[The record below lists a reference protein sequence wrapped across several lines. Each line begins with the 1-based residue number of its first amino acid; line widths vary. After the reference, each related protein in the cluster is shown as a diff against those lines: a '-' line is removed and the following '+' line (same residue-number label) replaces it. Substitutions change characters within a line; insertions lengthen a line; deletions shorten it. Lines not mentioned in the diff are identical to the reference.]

1 MNLTSE
7 QKRVV
12 YTLGFCG
19 LVSAADNWFVSPALP
34 AIASALG
41 VAASAAAI
49 VLTAYLVPYGLLQPV
64 CGTLGDRFGRL
75 RVLRVIVAGLAA
87 GTFLCAVAPTLPLLV
102 AARVVTGC
110 FAAGIIAVS
119 QAHVGDVVGP
129 ERRGAAVGVLMG
141 ITFTGQGLSS
151 GLGGIITDLMSWR
164 AAFACFGVLALVAL
178 ALLWRLSRHRASAGE
193 KDGAAV
199 AASDTAGDVPA
210 SVPATPAA
218 PQGGFFARAARIFFG
233 SHRAIFFV
241 ACTTGVAFLGVYGF
255 MGTFLSE
262 RCGLTSTQAGLVMML
277 YGVMCLVGGSV
288 SGRIGAARGPRAVIY
303 VGEASGLVA
312 IAALVAVTATGAWQ
326 PALLAAG
333 ALGFGYIL
341 TQPTLVSLSMD
352 ADPAQTGLCTGLIGL
367 GVFAGGGVGSAVG
380 GQLVAA
386 GGYGALWAAAAVVLA
401 CQLVLGGRALRQLA
415 SRPPAG
421 SSEH

>member
-1 MNLTSE
+1 MELTPE

-34 AIASALG
+34 AIANGLG

-49 VLTAYLVPYGLLQPV
+49 VLTAYMLPYGMLQPV

-75 RVLRVIVAGLAA
+75 RVLRVIVTGLAV
-87 GTFLCAVAPTLPLLV
+87 GTFLCAVAPTLSTLV

-119 QAHVGDVVGP
+119 QAYVGDVVGA

-151 GLGGIITDLMSWR
+151 GLGGIICDLMSWR
-164 AAFACFGVLALVAL
+164 AAFACFGALALLAL
-178 ALLWRLSRHRASAGE
+178 ALLWRLPSAGVKGE
-193 KDGAAV
+193 KSPGSSV
-199 AASDTAGDVPA
+199 VPA
-210 SVPATPAA
+210 AT
-218 PQGGFFARAARIFFG
+218 GSFFSRAARIFFG

-241 ACTTGVAFLGVYGF
+241 ACSTGLVFLGVYGF

-262 RCGLTSTQAGLVMML
+262 RCGLGSTQAGLIMML
-277 YGVMCLVGGSV
+277 YGVMCLVGGTV
-288 SGRIGAARGPRAVIY
+288 SGRIGARHGALGVIR
-303 VGEASGLVA
+303 VGETSGLIA
-312 IAALVAVTATGAWQ
+312 IAALLVVALTGSWL

-333 ALGFGYIL
+333 SLGFGYIL
-341 TQPTLVSLSMD
+341 TQPTLVSLSMG

-380 GQLVAA
+380 ALLVSL
-386 GGYGALWAAAAVVLA
+386 GGYALLWVAAAALLV
-401 CQLVLGGRALRQLA
+401 CQLIVGGRALAALLGTRA
-415 SRPPAG
+415 ARR
-421 SSEH
+421 

>member
-1 MNLTSE
+1 MNLDPE
-7 QKRVV
+7 QRRVV

-34 AIASALG
+34 AIANGLG
-41 VAASAAAI
+41 VAASAATI
-49 VLTAYLVPYGLLQPV
+49 VLSAYLLPYGLLQPV

-75 RVLRVIVAGLAA
+75 RVLHVIVTGLAV
-87 GTFLCAVAPTLPLLV
+87 GTFLCAVAPTLSLLV
-102 AARVVTGC
+102 AARVITGC

-119 QAHVGDVVGP
+119 QALVGDVVGP

-164 AAFACFGVLALVAL
+164 AAFACFGVLALLAL
-178 ALLWRLSRHRASAGE
+178 ALLLRL
-193 KDGAAV
+193 
-199 AASDTAGDVPA
+199 
-210 SVPATPAA
+210 PATPERSVVSAQA
-218 PQGGFFARAARIFFG
+218 PTGSFFSRAARIFFG
-233 SHRAIFFV
+233 GHRAVYLV
-241 ACTTGVAFLGVYGF
+241 ACTTGLVFLGVYGF

-262 RCGLTSTQAGLVMML
+262 RCGLGSTQAGLIMML
-277 YGVMCLVGGSV
+277 YGVMCLVGGTV
-288 SGRIGAARGPRAVIY
+288 SGRIGAAHGPRGVIY
-303 VGEASGLVA
+303 VGEASGLLA
-312 IAALVAVTATGAWQ
+312 IAALVAVSVTGSWA

-380 GQLVAA
+380 GQLLAV
-386 GGYGALWAAAAVVLA
+386 GGYPLLWVAAAVLLVG
-401 CQLVLGGRALRQLA
+401 QLVLGGRALAALERS
-415 SRPPAG
+415 SRKR
-421 SSEH
+421 SL

>member
-1 MNLTSE
+1 MNLDPE
-7 QKRVV
+7 QRRVV

-34 AIASALG
+34 AIANGLG
-41 VAASAAAI
+41 VAASAATI
-49 VLTAYLVPYGLLQPV
+49 VLSAYLLPYGLLQPV

-75 RVLRVIVAGLAA
+75 RVLHVIVTGLAV
-87 GTFLCAVAPTLPLLV
+87 GTFLCAVAPTLSLLV
-102 AARVVTGC
+102 AARVITGC

-119 QAHVGDVVGP
+119 QALVGDVVGP

-164 AAFACFGVLALVAL
+164 AAFACFGVLALLAL
-178 ALLWRLSRHRASAGE
+178 ALLLRL
-193 KDGAAV
+193 
-199 AASDTAGDVPA
+199 
-210 SVPATPAA
+210 PATPERSVVSAQA
-218 PQGGFFARAARIFFG
+218 PTGSFFSRAARIFFG
-233 SHRAIFFV
+233 GHRAVYLV
-241 ACTTGVAFLGVYGF
+241 ACTTGLVFLGVYGF

-262 RCGLTSTQAGLVMML
+262 RCGLGSTQAGLIMML
-277 YGVMCLVGGSV
+277 YGVMCLVGGTV
-288 SGRIGAARGPRAVIY
+288 SGRIGATHGPRGVIY
-303 VGEASGLVA
+303 VGEASGLLA
-312 IAALVAVTATGAWQ
+312 IAALVAVSVTGSWA

-380 GQLVAA
+380 GQLLAV
-386 GGYGALWAAAAVVLA
+386 GGYPLLWVAAAVLLVG
-401 CQLVLGGRALRQLA
+401 QLVLGGRALAALERS
-415 SRPPAG
+415 SRKR
-421 SSEH
+421 SL

>member
-75 RVLRVIVAGLAA
+75 RVLHVIVAGLAL
-87 GTFLCAVAPTLPLLV
+87 GTFLCAMAPTLPLLV
-102 AARVVTGC
+102 AARVATGC

-119 QAHVGDVVGP
+119 QALVGDVVGP

-164 AAFACFGVLALVAL
+164 AAFACFGVLALVAF
-178 ALLWRLSRHRASAGE
+178 ALLLRL
-193 KDGAAV
+193 
-199 AASDTAGDVPA
+199 
-210 SVPATPAA
+210 PAA
-218 PQGGFFARAARIFFG
+218 DAKDAGPAPAPGGLFFSRAARIFFG
-233 SHRAIFFV
+233 SHRAVYLV
-241 ACTTGVAFLGVYGF
+241 ACTTGLVFLGVYGF
-255 MGTFLSE
+255 MGTFLAE
-262 RCGLTSTQAGLVMML
+262 RCGLGSTQAGLIMML
-277 YGVMCLVGGSV
+277 YGVMCLVGGTV
-288 SGRIGAARGPRAVIY
+288 SGRIGAAHGPRGVVY

-312 IAALVAVTATGAWQ
+312 IAALLAVSVTGSWA

-367 GVFAGGGVGSAVG
+367 GVFAGGGVGSALG

-386 GGYGALWAAAAVVLA
+386 GGYPLLWAVAAVVLA
-401 CQLVLGGRALRQLA
+401 GQLVLGGRALAALDRRA
-415 SRPPAG
+415 R
-421 SSEH
+421 

>member
-1 MNLTSE
+1 MDLTPA
-7 QKRVV
+7 QRRVV

-34 AIASALG
+34 AIANALG
-41 VAASAAAI
+41 VAASATAI

-75 RVLRVIVAGLAA
+75 RVLRVIVTGLAV
-87 GTFLCAVAPTLPLLV
+87 GTFLCAVAPTLELLV
-102 AARVVTGC
+102 TARVLTGC

-119 QAHVGDVVGP
+119 QAFVGDVVGQ

-151 GLGGIITDLMSWR
+151 GLGGIICDLMSWR
-164 AAFACFGVLALVAL
+164 AAFACFGALAVVALV
-178 ALLWRLSRHRASAGE
+178 LLWRLREPEVAPGE
-193 KDGAAV
+193 KDHA
-199 AASDTAGDVPA
+199 
-210 SVPATPAA
+210 PAA
-218 PQGGFFARAARIFFG
+218 PPAAGTSAPFLVRAACIFFG

-262 RCGLTSTQAGLVMML
+262 RCGLTSTQAGLIMML
-277 YGVMCLVGGSV
+277 YGVMCLVGGMV
-288 SGRIGAARGPRAVIY
+288 SGRIGAARGPRAVIL
-303 VGEASGLVA
+303 VGEVSGLLAVV
-312 IAALVAVTATGAWQ
+312 ALVAVTLTGAWQ

-341 TQPTLVSLSMD
+341 VQPTLVSLSMD
-352 ADPAQTGLCTGLIGL
+352 ADPTQTGLCTGLIGL

-380 GQLVAA
+380 GWLLSAT
-386 GGYGALWAAAAVVLA
+386 GYQALWVAAAVLLA
-401 CQLVLGGRALRQLA
+401 AQLVVGGRALAALA
-415 SRPPAG
+415 RR
-421 SSEH
+421 

>member
-1 MNLTSE
+1 MGFTPA
-7 QKRVV
+7 QRRTI

-41 VAASAAAI
+41 VAASAATI
-49 VLTAYLVPYGLLQPV
+49 VLTAYLVPYGMLQPV

-75 RVLRVIVAGLAA
+75 RVLHVIVAGLAI
-87 GTFLCAVAPTLPLLV
+87 GTFLCALAPTLPLLV

-141 ITFTGQGLSS
+141 VTFTGQGLSS

-164 AAFACFGVLALVAL
+164 AAFACFGALALVAL
-178 ALLWRLSRHRASAGE
+178 ALLLRLPAGGGSVAGGAAPAGE
-193 KDGAAV
+193 VADGEGRPV
-199 AASDTAGDVPA
+199 A
-210 SVPATPAA
+210 
-218 PQGGFFARAARIFFG
+218 QGGFLVRAARIFFG
-233 SHRAIFFV
+233 SHRAVFLV
-241 ACTTGVAFLGVYGF
+241 ACSTGLVFLGVYGF

-262 RCGLTSTQAGLVMML
+262 RCGLGSTQAGLIMML
-277 YGVMCLVGGSV
+277 YGVMCLVGGTV
-288 SGRIGAARGPRAVIY
+288 SGRIGAAHGPRGVIL

-312 IAALVAVTATGAWQ
+312 IASLAAVAATGLWQ

-367 GVFAGGGVGSAVG
+367 GVFAGGGVGSALGSRV
-380 GQLVAA
+380 VAA
-386 GGYGALWAAAAVVLA
+386 LGYGGLWAAAAALLA
-401 CQLVLGGRALRQLA
+401 CQLVVGGRALAALA
-415 SRPPAG
+415 RRG
-421 SSEH
+421 

>member
-1 MNLTSE
+1 MGQLTPA
-7 QKRVV
+7 QRRVV

-34 AIASALG
+34 AIASVLG
-41 VAASAAAI
+41 VAASAATI

-75 RVLRVIVAGLAA
+75 RVLHVIVAGLAA

-178 ALLWRLSRHRASAGE
+178 ALLWRLPRADAQ
-193 KDGAAV
+193 AAQP
-199 AASDTAGDVPA
+199 D
-210 SVPATPAA
+210 ATPAPA
-218 PQGGFFARAARIFFG
+218 PRGNFFVRAARIFFG
-233 SHRAIFFV
+233 SHRVIFFV
-241 ACTTGVAFLGVYGF
+241 ACTTGLVFLGVYGF

-262 RCGLTSTQAGLVMML
+262 RCGLGSTQAGLIMML
-277 YGVMCLVGGSV
+277 YGVMCLVGGTV
-288 SGRIGAARGPRAVIY
+288 SGRIGAARGPRGVIY

-312 IAALVAVTATGAWQ
+312 IASLVAVTATGAWQ

-352 ADPAQTGLCTGLIGL
+352 ADPEQTGLCTGLIGL
-367 GVFAGGGVGSAVG
+367 GVFAGGGVGSAIG
-380 GQLVAA
+380 GQLVAL
-386 GGYGALWAAAAVVLA
+386 GGYDALWLAAAVLLLF
-401 CQLVLGGRALRQLA
+401 QLVLGGRSLA
-415 SRPPAG
+415 RLARRAG
-421 SSEH
+421 

>member
-1 MNLTSE
+1 MDLTPA
-7 QKRVV
+7 QRRVV

-34 AIASALG
+34 AIANALG
-41 VAASAAAI
+41 VAASATAI

-75 RVLRVIVAGLAA
+75 CVLRVIVTGLAV
-87 GTFLCAVAPTLPLLV
+87 GTFLCAVAPTLELLV
-102 AARVVTGC
+102 AARVLTGC

-119 QAHVGDVVGP
+119 QAFVGDVVGQ

-151 GLGGIITDLMSWR
+151 GLGGIICDLMSWR
-164 AAFACFGVLALVAL
+164 AAFACFGALAVVALV
-178 ALLWRLSRHRASAGE
+178 LLWRLREPELAPGE
-193 KDGAAV
+193 KGHA
-199 AASDTAGDVPA
+199 
-210 SVPATPAA
+210 PAA
-218 PQGGFFARAARIFFG
+218 PSASGTSAPFLVRAARIFFG
-233 SHRAIFFV
+233 SHRSIFFV

-262 RCGLTSTQAGLVMML
+262 RCGLTSTQAGLIMML
-277 YGVMCLVGGSV
+277 YGVMCLVGGMV
-288 SGRIGAARGPRAVIY
+288 SGGIGAARGPRSVIL
-303 VGEASGLVA
+303 VGEVSGLLAVV
-312 IAALVAVTATGAWQ
+312 ALVAVTLTGAWP

-341 TQPTLVSLSMD
+341 VQPTLVSLSMD
-352 ADPAQTGLCTGLIGL
+352 ADPTQTGLCTGLIGL

-380 GQLVAA
+380 GWLLSAT
-386 GGYGALWAAAAVVLA
+386 GYQALWVAAAVLLA
-401 CQLVLGGRALRQLA
+401 CQLVVGGRALAALA
-415 SRPPAG
+415 RRAG
-421 SSEH
+421 VSVQ

>member
-1 MNLTSE
+1 MDLTSE

-34 AIASALG
+34 AIANALG

-75 RVLRVIVAGLAA
+75 RVLHVIVAGLAA

-119 QAHVGDVVGP
+119 QALVGDVVGP
-129 ERRGAAVGVLMG
+129 ERRGAAVGILMG

-164 AAFACFGVLALVAL
+164 AAFACFGVLAVVAL
-178 ALLWRLSRHRASAGE
+178 ALLLRLPAADE
-193 KDGAAV
+193 KDA
-199 AASDTAGDVPA
+199 VPA
-210 SVPATPAA
+210 PAPT
-218 PQGGFFARAARIFFG
+218 GSFFSRAARIFFG
-233 SHRAIFFV
+233 GHRAVYLV
-241 ACTTGVAFLGVYGF
+241 ACSTGLVFLGVYGF
-255 MGTFLSE
+255 MGTFLAE
-262 RCGLTSTQAGLVMML
+262 RCGLGSTQAGLIMML
-277 YGVMCLVGGSV
+277 YGVMCLVGGTV
-288 SGRIGAARGPRAVIY
+288 SGRIGAAHGPRGVICA
-303 VGEASGLVA
+303 GEASGLLA
-312 IAALVAVTATGAWQ
+312 IATLVAVTATGAWQ

-367 GVFAGGGVGSAVG
+367 GVFAGGGVGSALG
-380 GQLVAA
+380 SQLVAL
-386 GGYGALWAAAAVVLA
+386 GGYDALWIAAGLLLVA
-401 CQLVLGGRALRQLA
+401 QLVLGGHALAALA
-415 SRPPAG
+415 RHAG
-421 SSEH
+421 

>member
-1 MNLTSE
+1 MDLTPA
-7 QKRVV
+7 QRRVV

-34 AIASALG
+34 AIANALG
-41 VAASAAAI
+41 VAASATAI

-75 RVLRVIVAGLAA
+75 RVLRVIVTGLAV
-87 GTFLCAVAPTLPLLV
+87 GTFLCAVAPTLELLV
-102 AARVVTGC
+102 TARVLTGC

-119 QAHVGDVVGP
+119 QAFVGDVVGQ

-151 GLGGIITDLMSWR
+151 GLGGIICDLMSWR
-164 AAFACFGVLALVAL
+164 AAFACFGALAVVALV
-178 ALLWRLSRHRASAGE
+178 LLWRLREPEVAPGE
-193 KDGAAV
+193 KDHA
-199 AASDTAGDVPA
+199 
-210 SVPATPAA
+210 PAA
-218 PQGGFFARAARIFFG
+218 PPAAGTSAPFLVRAACIFFG

-262 RCGLTSTQAGLVMML
+262 RCGLTSTQAGLIMML
-277 YGVMCLVGGSV
+277 YGVMCLVGGMV
-288 SGRIGAARGPRAVIY
+288 SGRIGAARGPRAVIL
-303 VGEASGLVA
+303 VGEVSGLLAVVV
-312 IAALVAVTATGAWQ
+312 LVAVTLTGAWP

-341 TQPTLVSLSMD
+341 VQPTLVSLSMD
-352 ADPAQTGLCTGLIGL
+352 ADPTQTGLCTGLIGL

-380 GQLVAA
+380 GWLLSAT
-386 GGYGALWAAAAVVLA
+386 GYQALWVAAAVLLA
-401 CQLVLGGRALRQLA
+401 AQLVVGGRALAALA
-415 SRPPAG
+415 RR
-421 SSEH
+421 

>member
-1 MNLTSE
+1 MDLTPA
-7 QKRVV
+7 QRRVV

-34 AIASALG
+34 AIANALG
-41 VAASAAAI
+41 VAASATAI

-75 RVLRVIVAGLAA
+75 RVLRVIVTGLAV
-87 GTFLCAVAPTLPLLV
+87 GTFLCAVAPTLELLV
-102 AARVVTGC
+102 AARVLTGC

-119 QAHVGDVVGP
+119 QAFVGDVVGQ

-151 GLGGIITDLMSWR
+151 GLGGIICDLMSWR
-164 AAFACFGVLALVAL
+164 AAFACFGALAVVALV
-178 ALLWRLSRHRASAGE
+178 LLWLLREPEVAPGE
-193 KDGAAV
+193 KDHATAA
-199 AASDTAGDVPA
+199 P
-210 SVPATPAA
+210 PAA
-218 PQGGFFARAARIFFG
+218 GTYAPFLVRAARIFFG

-262 RCGLTSTQAGLVMML
+262 RCGLTSTQAGLIMML
-277 YGVMCLVGGSV
+277 YGVMCLVGGMV
-288 SGRIGAARGPRAVIY
+288 SGKIGAARGPRAVIL
-303 VGEASGLVA
+303 VGEVSGLLAVV
-312 IAALVAVTATGAWQ
+312 ALVAVTLTGAWQ

-341 TQPTLVSLSMD
+341 VQPTLVSLSMD
-352 ADPAQTGLCTGLIGL
+352 ADPTQTGLCTGLIGL

-380 GQLVAA
+380 GWLLSAT
-386 GGYGALWAAAAVVLA
+386 GYQALWVAAAVLLA
-401 CQLVLGGRALRQLA
+401 CQLVVGGRALAALA
-415 SRPPAG
+415 RRM
-421 SSEH
+421 

>member
-1 MNLTSE
+1 MDLTPA
-7 QKRVV
+7 QRRVV

-34 AIASALG
+34 AIANALG
-41 VAASAAAI
+41 VAASATAI

-75 RVLRVIVAGLAA
+75 RVLRVIVTGLAV
-87 GTFLCAVAPTLPLLV
+87 GTFLCAVAPTLELLV
-102 AARVVTGC
+102 TARVLTGC

-119 QAHVGDVVGP
+119 QAFVGDVVGQ

-151 GLGGIITDLMSWR
+151 GLGGIICDLMSWR
-164 AAFACFGVLALVAL
+164 AAFACFGALAVVALV
-178 ALLWRLSRHRASAGE
+178 LLWRLREPEVAPGE
-193 KDGAAV
+193 KDHA
-199 AASDTAGDVPA
+199 
-210 SVPATPAA
+210 PAA
-218 PQGGFFARAARIFFG
+218 PPAAGTSAPFLVRAACIFFG

-262 RCGLTSTQAGLVMML
+262 RCGLTSTQAGLIMML
-277 YGVMCLVGGSV
+277 YGVMCLVGGMV
-288 SGRIGAARGPRAVIY
+288 SGRIGAARGPRAVIL
-303 VGEASGLVA
+303 VGEVSGLLAVV
-312 IAALVAVTATGAWQ
+312 ALVAVTLTGAWP

-341 TQPTLVSLSMD
+341 VQPTLVSLSMD
-352 ADPAQTGLCTGLIGL
+352 ADPTQTGLCTGLIGL

-380 GQLVAA
+380 GWLLSAT
-386 GGYGALWAAAAVVLA
+386 GYQALWVAAAVLLA
-401 CQLVLGGRALRQLA
+401 AQLVVGGRALAALA
-415 SRPPAG
+415 RR
-421 SSEH
+421 

>member
-1 MNLTSE
+1 MDLTPA
-7 QKRVV
+7 QRRVV

-34 AIASALG
+34 AIANALG
-41 VAASAAAI
+41 VAASATAI

-75 RVLRVIVAGLAA
+75 RVLRVIVTGLAV
-87 GTFLCAVAPTLPLLV
+87 GTFLCAVAPTLELLV
-102 AARVVTGC
+102 AARVLTGC

-119 QAHVGDVVGP
+119 QAFVGDVVGQ

-151 GLGGIITDLMSWR
+151 GLGGIICDFMSWR
-164 AAFACFGVLALVAL
+164 AAFACFGALAVVALV
-178 ALLWRLSRHRASAGE
+178 LLWRLREPEVAPGE
-193 KDGAAV
+193 KDHA
-199 AASDTAGDVPA
+199 
-210 SVPATPAA
+210 PAA
-218 PQGGFFARAARIFFG
+218 PSAAGTSAPFLVRAARIFFG

-262 RCGLTSTQAGLVMML
+262 RCGLTSTQAGLIMML
-277 YGVMCLVGGSV
+277 YGVMCLVGGMV
-288 SGRIGAARGPRAVIY
+288 SGGIGAARGPRSVIL
-303 VGEASGLVA
+303 VGEVSGLLAVV
-312 IAALVAVTATGAWQ
+312 ALVAVTLTGAWP

-341 TQPTLVSLSMD
+341 VQPTLVSLSMD
-352 ADPAQTGLCTGLIGL
+352 ADPTQTGLCTGLIGL

-380 GQLVAA
+380 GWLLSAT
-386 GGYGALWAAAAVVLA
+386 GYQALWVAAAVLLA
-401 CQLVLGGRALRQLA
+401 CQLVVGGHALAALARRAGVSVQ
-415 SRPPAG
+415 
-421 SSEH
+421 

>member
-1 MNLTSE
+1 MNLDPE
-7 QKRVV
+7 QRRVV

-34 AIASALG
+34 AIANGLG
-41 VAASAAAI
+41 VAASAATI
-49 VLTAYLVPYGLLQPV
+49 VLSAYLLPYGLLQPV

-75 RVLRVIVAGLAA
+75 RVLHVIVTGLAV
-87 GTFLCAVAPTLPLLV
+87 GTFLCAVAPTLSLLV
-102 AARVVTGC
+102 AARVITGC

-119 QAHVGDVVGP
+119 QALVGDVVGP

-151 GLGGIITDLMSWR
+151 GMGGIITDLMSWR
-164 AAFACFGVLALVAL
+164 AAFACFGVLALLAL
-178 ALLWRLSRHRASAGE
+178 ALLLRL
-193 KDGAAV
+193 
-199 AASDTAGDVPA
+199 
-210 SVPATPAA
+210 PATPERSVVSAQA
-218 PQGGFFARAARIFFG
+218 PTGSFFSRAARIFFG
-233 SHRAIFFV
+233 GHRAVYLV
-241 ACTTGVAFLGVYGF
+241 ACTTGLVFLGVYGF

-262 RCGLTSTQAGLVMML
+262 RCGLGSTQAGLIMML
-277 YGVMCLVGGSV
+277 YGVMCLVGGTV
-288 SGRIGAARGPRAVIY
+288 SGRIGATHGPRGVIY
-303 VGEASGLVA
+303 VGEASGLLA
-312 IAALVAVTATGAWQ
+312 IAALVAVSVTGSWA

-380 GQLVAA
+380 GQLLAVGGYPLLWVVAA
-386 GGYGALWAAAAVVLA
+386 VLLVG
-401 CQLVLGGRALRQLA
+401 QLVLGGRALAALERS
-415 SRPPAG
+415 SRKR
-421 SSEH
+421 SL

>member
-1 MNLTSE
+1 MDLTSE

-34 AIASALG
+34 AIANALG
-41 VAASAAAI
+41 VAASAATI

-75 RVLRVIVAGLAA
+75 RVLHVIVAGLAA

-102 AARVVTGC
+102 AARVITGC

-178 ALLWRLSRHRASAGE
+178 ALLWQLPRPAAPAGE
-193 KDGAAV
+193 KDAE
-199 AASDTAGDVPA
+199 
-210 SVPATPAA
+210 PAA
-218 PQGGFFARAARIFFG
+218 PQGSFFARAARIFFG
-233 SHRAIFFV
+233 SHRAVYFV
-241 ACTTGVAFLGVYGF
+241 ACTTGIVFLGVYGF
-255 MGTFLSE
+255 MGTFLAE
-262 RCGLTSTQAGLVMML
+262 RCGLGSTQAGLIMML
-277 YGVMCLVGGSV
+277 YGVMCLVGGTV
-288 SGRIGAARGPRAVIY
+288 SRRIGAVRGPRGVIY
-303 VGEASGLVA
+303 VGEASGLLA
-312 IAALVAVTATGAWQ
+312 IATLVLVTATGAWQ

-367 GVFAGGGVGSAVG
+367 GVFAGGGMGSALG
-380 GQLVAA
+380 SQLVAL
-386 GGYGALWAAAAVVLA
+386 GGYDALWIAAGVLLMA
-401 CQLVLGGRALRQLA
+401 QLVLGGRALAALA
-415 SRPPAG
+415 RRAG
-421 SSEH
+421 

>member
-1 MNLTSE
+1 MDLTSE

-41 VAASAAAI
+41 VAASAATI

-75 RVLRVIVAGLAA
+75 RVLHVIVAGLAA

-102 AARVVTGC
+102 LARVLTGC

-178 ALLWRLSRHRASAGE
+178 ALLWRLPRAEAPAGKKSAE
-193 KDGAAV
+193 PAP
-199 AASDTAGDVPA
+199 VP
-210 SVPATPAA
+210 
-218 PQGGFFARAARIFFG
+218 QDNFFVRAARIFFG
-233 SHRAIFFV
+233 RHRETFLV
-241 ACTTGVAFLGVYGF
+241 ACTTGVVFLGVYGF

-262 RCGLTSTQAGLVMML
+262 RCGLGSTQAGLIMML
-277 YGVMCLVGGSV
+277 YGVMCLVGGTV
-288 SGRIGAARGPRAVIY
+288 SGRIGAARGPRGVIY
-303 VGEASGLVA
+303 VGEASGLLA
-312 IAALVAVTATGAWQ
+312 IAALAVVTVTGSWV

-367 GVFAGGGVGSAVG
+367 GVFAGGGVGSSLG
-380 GQLVAA
+380 GRLVAL
-386 GGYGALWAAAAVVLA
+386 GGYDALWLAAGVLLMA
-401 CQLVLGGRALRQLA
+401 QLVLGGRALARLA
-415 SRPPAG
+415 RRAS
-421 SSEH
+421 

>member
-1 MNLTSE
+1 MNLDPE
-7 QKRVV
+7 QRRVV

-34 AIASALG
+34 AIANGLG
-41 VAASAAAI
+41 VAASAATI
-49 VLTAYLVPYGLLQPV
+49 VLSAYLLPYGLLQPV

-75 RVLRVIVAGLAA
+75 RVLHVIVTGLAV
-87 GTFLCAVAPTLPLLV
+87 GTFLCAVAPTLSLLV
-102 AARVVTGC
+102 AARVITGC

-119 QAHVGDVVGP
+119 QALVGDVVGP

-151 GLGGIITDLMSWR
+151 GMGGIITDLMSWR
-164 AAFACFGVLALVAL
+164 AAFACFGVLALLAL
-178 ALLWRLSRHRASAGE
+178 ALLLRL
-193 KDGAAV
+193 
-199 AASDTAGDVPA
+199 
-210 SVPATPAA
+210 PATPERSVVSAQA
-218 PQGGFFARAARIFFG
+218 PTGSFFSRAARIFFG
-233 SHRAIFFV
+233 GHRAVYLV
-241 ACTTGVAFLGVYGF
+241 ACTTGLVFLGVYGF

-262 RCGLTSTQAGLVMML
+262 RCGLGSTQAGLIMML
-277 YGVMCLVGGSV
+277 YGVMCLVGGTV
-288 SGRIGAARGPRAVIY
+288 SGRIGAAHGPRGVIY
-303 VGEASGLVA
+303 VGEASGLLA
-312 IAALVAVTATGAWQ
+312 IAALVAVSVTGSWA

-380 GQLVAA
+380 GQLLAVGGYPLLWVVAA
-386 GGYGALWAAAAVVLA
+386 VLLVG
-401 CQLVLGGRALRQLA
+401 QLVLGGRALAALERS
-415 SRPPAG
+415 SRKR
-421 SSEH
+421 SL

>member
-75 RVLRVIVAGLAA
+75 RVLHVIVAGLAL
-87 GTFLCAVAPTLPLLV
+87 GTFLCAMAPTLPLLV
-102 AARVVTGC
+102 AARVLTGC

-119 QAHVGDVVGP
+119 QALVGDVVGP

-151 GLGGIITDLMSWR
+151 GLGGIICDLMSWR
-164 AAFACFGVLALVAL
+164 AAFACFGVLAVVAL
-178 ALLWRLSRHRASAGE
+178 ALLWRL
-193 KDGAAV
+193 
-199 AASDTAGDVPA
+199 
-210 SVPATPAA
+210 PAA
-218 PQGGFFARAARIFFG
+218 DAKDAGPAPAPGGLFFSRAARIFFG
-233 SHRAIFFV
+233 SHRTVYLV
-241 ACTTGVAFLGVYGF
+241 ACTTGLVFLGVYGF
-255 MGTFLSE
+255 MGTFLAE
-262 RCGLTSTQAGLVMML
+262 RCGLGSTQAGLIMML
-277 YGVMCLVGGSV
+277 YGVMCLVGGTV
-288 SGRIGAARGPRAVIY
+288 SGRIGAAHGPRGVVY

-312 IAALVAVTATGAWQ
+312 IAALLAVSVTGSWA

-367 GVFAGGGVGSAVG
+367 GVFAGGGVGSALG

-386 GGYGALWAAAAVVLA
+386 GGYPLLWAVAAVVLA
-401 CQLVLGGRALRQLA
+401 GQLVLGGRALAALDRRA
-415 SRPPAG
+415 R
-421 SSEH
+421 

>member
-1 MNLTSE
+1 MVRLRNDHTKERTMDLAPE

-34 AIASALG
+34 AIANALG

-49 VLTAYLVPYGLLQPV
+49 VLTAYLLPYGLLQPV

-75 RVLRVIVAGLAA
+75 RVLHVIVAGLAA
-87 GTFLCAVAPTLPLLV
+87 GTFLCAVAPTLELLV

-119 QAHVGDVVGP
+119 QAFVGDVVGP

-151 GLGGIITDLMSWR
+151 GLGGIICDVLSWR
-164 AAFACFGVLALVAL
+164 DAFACFGVLAVVAF
-178 ALLWRLSRHRASAGE
+178 LLLLRLREPEPSAPGEGDGGSVAAPAGSFLSRAG
-193 KDGAAV
+193 
-199 AASDTAGDVPA
+199 
-210 SVPATPAA
+210 
-218 PQGGFFARAARIFFG
+218 RIFFG
-233 SHRAIFFV
+233 THRAVYLV
-241 ACTTGVAFLGVYGF
+241 ACTTGLVFLGVYGF

-262 RCGLTSTQAGLVMML
+262 RCGLSSTQAGLIMML
-277 YGVMCLVGGSV
+277 YGVMCLVGGTV
-288 SGRIGAARGPRAVIY
+288 SGRIGARRGLRGVIC

-312 IAALVAVTATGAWQ
+312 IAALLVVSVTGSWVPAILAV
-326 PALLAAG
+326 G

-341 TQPTLVSLSMD
+341 TQPSLVSLSMD

-380 GQLVAA
+380 GQLVEL
-386 GGYGALWAAAAVVLA
+386 GGYPVLWVAAALVLA
-401 CQLVLGGRALRQLA
+401 AQLLLGGRR
-415 SRPPAG
+415 AG
-421 SSEH
+421 

>member
-41 VAASAAAI
+41 VAASAATI
-49 VLTAYLVPYGLLQPV
+49 VLTAYLLPYGLLQPV

-75 RVLRVIVAGLAA
+75 RVLHVIVAGLAA
-87 GTFLCAVAPTLPLLV
+87 GTFLCAVAPSLPLLV

-119 QAHVGDVVGP
+119 QALVGDVVGP

-164 AAFACFGVLALVAL
+164 AAFALFGVLAFIAL
-178 ALLWRLSRHRASAGE
+178 MLLWRLPVADQRDAGSAQE
-193 KDGAAV
+193 PDGSFLV
-199 AASDTAGDVPA
+199 
-210 SVPATPAA
+210 
-218 PQGGFFARAARIFFG
+218 RAARIFFG
-233 SHRAIFFV
+233 SHRAVYLV
-241 ACTTGVAFLGVYGF
+241 ACSTGLVFLGVYGF
-255 MGTFLSE
+255 MGTFLAE
-262 RCGLTSTQAGLVMML
+262 RCGLGSTQAGLVMML
-277 YGVMCLVGGSV
+277 YGVMCLVGGTV
-288 SGRIGAARGPRAVIY
+288 SGRIGAARGPRGVIL
-303 VGEASGLVA
+303 VGEASGFLA
-312 IAALVAVTATGAWQ
+312 IASLLVVTATGAWQ

-367 GVFAGGGVGSAVG
+367 GVFAGGGLGSALGSQVT
-380 GQLVAA
+380 LAA
-386 GGYGALWAAAAVVLA
+386 SYQGLWVVAAVVLA
-401 CQLVLGGRALRQLA
+401 CQLVLGGRALAALGRR
-415 SRPPAG
+415 SG
-421 SSEH
+421 

>member
-1 MNLTSE
+1 MDLTPA
-7 QKRVV
+7 QRRVV

-34 AIASALG
+34 AIANALG
-41 VAASAAAI
+41 VAASATAI

-75 RVLRVIVAGLAA
+75 RVLRVIVTGLAV
-87 GTFLCAVAPTLPLLV
+87 GTFLCAVAPTLELLV
-102 AARVVTGC
+102 AARVLTGC

-119 QAHVGDVVGP
+119 QAFVGDVVGQD
-129 ERRGAAVGVLMG
+129 RRGAAVGVLMG

-151 GLGGIITDLMSWR
+151 GLGGIICDLMSWR
-164 AAFACFGVLALVAL
+164 AAFACFGALAVVALV
-178 ALLWRLSRHRASAGE
+178 LLWHLREPEVAPGE
-193 KDGAAV
+193 KDHAPAV
-199 AASDTAGDVPA
+199 ASAAGT
-210 SVPATPAA
+210 SA
-218 PQGGFFARAARIFFG
+218 PFLVRAARIFFG

-262 RCGLTSTQAGLVMML
+262 RCGLTSTQAGLIMML
-277 YGVMCLVGGSV
+277 YGVMCLVGGMV
-288 SGRIGAARGPRAVIY
+288 SGKIGAARGPRAVIL
-303 VGEASGLVA
+303 VGEVSGLLAVV
-312 IAALVAVTATGAWQ
+312 ALVAVTLTGAWQ

-341 TQPTLVSLSMD
+341 VQPTLVSLSMD
-352 ADPAQTGLCTGLIGL
+352 ADPTQTGLCTGLIGL

-380 GQLVAA
+380 GWLLSAT
-386 GGYGALWAAAAVVLA
+386 GYQALWVAAAALLA
-401 CQLVLGGRALRQLA
+401 AQLVVGGRALAALA
-415 SRPPAG
+415 RR
-421 SSEH
+421 

>member
-34 AIASALG
+34 AIANGLG

-49 VLTAYLVPYGLLQPV
+49 VLTAYLLPYGLLQPV

-75 RVLRVIVAGLAA
+75 RVLHVIVAGLAA

-102 AARVVTGC
+102 AARVLTGC

-129 ERRGAAVGVLMG
+129 ERRGAAVGILMG

-164 AAFACFGVLALVAL
+164 AAFACFGVLALAAL
-178 ALLWRLSRHRASAGE
+178 ALLWHLPCADEPEGD
-193 KDGAAV
+193 KDGAP
-199 AASDTAGDVPA
+199 AASAPA
-210 SVPATPAA
+210 AVSPA
-218 PQGGFFARAARIFFG
+218 PQGGFLARAGRIFFG

-241 ACTTGVAFLGVYGF
+241 ACTTGLVFLGVYGF
-255 MGTFLSE
+255 MGTFLAE

-277 YGVMCLVGGSV
+277 YGVMCLVGGAV
-288 SGRIGAARGPRAVIY
+288 SGRIGAARGPRGIIC
-303 VGEASGLVA
+303 VGEASGLLA
-312 IAALVAVTATGAWQ
+312 IAALVAVTATGAW
-326 PALLAAG
+326 PLALLAAG
-333 ALGFGYIL
+333 ALGLGYIL

-367 GVFAGGGVGSAVG
+367 GVFAGGGVGSAIG
-380 GQLVAA
+380 GQLVAL
-386 GGYGALWAAAAVVLA
+386 GGYDLLWLAAAVLLV
-401 CQLVLGGRALRQLA
+401 CQLVLGGRALAALER
-415 SRPPAG
+415 
-421 SSEH
+421 

>member
-7 QKRVV
+7 QRRVV

-34 AIASALG
+34 AIANALG

-75 RVLRVIVAGLAA
+75 RVLHVIVAGLAA

-102 AARVVTGC
+102 AARVLTGC

-119 QAHVGDVVGP
+119 QALVGDVVGP

-151 GLGGIITDLMSWR
+151 GLGGIICDLMSWR
-164 AAFACFGVLALVAL
+164 AAFACFGVLAVVAF
-178 ALLWRLSRHRASAGE
+178 ALLLRL
-193 KDGAAV
+193 
-199 AASDTAGDVPA
+199 
-210 SVPATPAA
+210 PAA
-218 PQGGFFARAARIFFG
+218 DAKDAGPAPAPGGLFFSRAARIFFG
-233 SHRAIFFV
+233 FHRTVYLV
-241 ACTTGVAFLGVYGF
+241 ACTTGLVFLGVYGF
-255 MGTFLSE
+255 MGTFLAE
-262 RCGLTSTQAGLVMML
+262 RCGLGSTQAGLIMML
-277 YGVMCLVGGSV
+277 YGVMCLVGGTV
-288 SGRIGAARGPRAVIY
+288 SGRIGAAHGPRGVVY

-312 IAALVAVTATGAWQ
+312 IAALLAVSVTGSWA

-367 GVFAGGGVGSAVG
+367 GVFAGGGVGSALG

-386 GGYGALWAAAAVVLA
+386 GGYPLLWAVAAVVLA
-401 CQLVLGGRALRQLA
+401 GQLVLGGRALAALDRRA
-415 SRPPAG
+415 R
-421 SSEH
+421 

>member
-1 MNLTSE
+1 M
-7 QKRVV
+7 
-12 YTLGFCG
+12 
-19 LVSAADNWFVSPALP
+19 
-34 AIASALG
+34 
-41 VAASAAAI
+41 
-49 VLTAYLVPYGLLQPV
+49 LTAYLVPYGLLQPV

-75 RVLRVIVAGLAA
+75 RVLHVIVAGLAA

-102 AARVVTGC
+102 AARVITGC

-164 AAFACFGVLALVAL
+164 AAFACFGALALLAL
-178 ALLWRLSRHRASAGE
+178 ALLWRLPRTGAPAGE
-193 KDGAAV
+193 RDAEPEA
-199 AASDTAGDVPA
+199 P
-210 SVPATPAA
+210 A

-241 ACTTGVAFLGVYGF
+241 ACTTGIVFLGVYGF
-255 MGTFLSE
+255 MGTFLAE
-262 RCGLTSTQAGLVMML
+262 RCGLGSTQAGLIMML
-277 YGVMCLVGGSV
+277 YGVMCLVGGTV
-288 SGRIGAARGPRAVIY
+288 SGRIGAAHGPRGVICA
-303 VGEASGLVA
+303 GEASGLLA
-312 IAALVAVTATGAWQ
+312 IATLVAVTATGAWQ

-367 GVFAGGGVGSAVG
+367 GVFAGGGVGSALG
-380 GQLVAA
+380 SQLVAL
-386 GGYGALWAAAAVVLA
+386 GGYDALWLAAGALLVA
-401 CQLVLGGRALRQLA
+401 QIVLGGHALAALA
-415 SRPPAG
+415 RHAG
-421 SSEH
+421 

>member
-1 MNLTSE
+1 MDLTPE
-7 QKRVV
+7 QRRVV

-41 VAASAAAI
+41 VAASAATI

-75 RVLRVIVAGLAA
+75 RVLHVIVAGLAA

-178 ALLWRLSRHRASAGE
+178 ALLWRLPRPEAPAGE
-193 KDGAAV
+193 EGV
-199 AASDTAGDVPA
+199 A
-210 SVPATPAA
+210 PAA
-218 PQGGFFARAARIFFG
+218 PAPQGSFLSRAARIFFG
-233 SHRAIFFV
+233 GHRAIFLV
-241 ACTTGVAFLGVYGF
+241 ACTTGIVFLGVYGF

-262 RCGLTSTQAGLVMML
+262 RCGLGPTQAGLVMML
-277 YGVMCLVGGSV
+277 YGVMCLAGGAV
-288 SGRIGAARGPRAVIY
+288 SGRIGAARGPRGVIY
-303 VGEASGLVA
+303 VGEASGLLA
-312 IAALVAVTATGAWQ
+312 IATLVVVTATGAWQ
-326 PALLAAG
+326 PALFAAG

-367 GVFAGGGVGSAVG
+367 GVFAGGGVGSALG
-380 GQLVAA
+380 GQLVVLGGYDALWLAA
-386 GGYGALWAAAAVVLA
+386 GALLLA
-401 CQLVLGGRALRQLA
+401 QLVLGGRALAGLA
-415 SRPPAG
+415 RHAG
-421 SSEH
+421 

>member
-1 MNLTSE
+1 MDLTPA
-7 QKRVV
+7 QRRVI

-34 AIASALG
+34 AIANAFG
-41 VAASAAAI
+41 VAASATAI

-75 RVLRVIVAGLAA
+75 RVLRVIVTGLAA

-119 QAHVGDVVGP
+119 QAFVGDVVGP

-151 GLGGIITDLMSWR
+151 GLGGIICDLMSWR
-164 AAFACFGVLALVAL
+164 AAFACFGALAVVAL
-178 ALLWRLSRHRASAGE
+178 ALLWRLRE
-193 KDGAAV
+193 PEL
-199 AASDTAGDVPA
+199 AASEGAGPA
-210 SVPATPAA
+210 EGLPAPA
-218 PQGGFFARAARIFFG
+218 GGFFSRAGRIFFG

-241 ACTTGVAFLGVYGF
+241 ACTTGLVFLGVYGF
-255 MGTFLSE
+255 MGTFLAE
-262 RCGLTSTQAGLVMML
+262 RCGLGSTQAGLVMML

-288 SGRIGAARGPRAVIY
+288 SGRIGAARGPRAVIA
-303 VGEASGLVA
+303 VGECAGLVA
-312 IAALVAVTATGAWQ
+312 IAALGVVTLTGSWA

-380 GQLVAA
+380 GQLLAA
-386 GGYGALWAAAAVVLA
+386 GGYPVLWAVAAVVLA
-401 CQLVLGGRALRQLA
+401 AQLVLGGRALAALA
-415 SRPPAG
+415 RRS
-421 SSEH
+421 

>member
-1 MNLTSE
+1 MNLDPE
-7 QKRVV
+7 QRRVV

-19 LVSAADNWFVSPALP
+19 LVSAAVNWFVSPALP
-34 AIASALG
+34 AIANGLG
-41 VAASAAAI
+41 VAASAATI
-49 VLTAYLVPYGLLQPV
+49 VLSAYLLPYGLLQPV

-75 RVLRVIVAGLAA
+75 RVLHVIVTGLAV
-87 GTFLCAVAPTLPLLV
+87 GTFLCAVAPTLSLLV
-102 AARVVTGC
+102 AARVITGC

-119 QAHVGDVVGP
+119 QALVGDVVGP

-164 AAFACFGVLALVAL
+164 AAFACFGVLALLAL
-178 ALLWRLSRHRASAGE
+178 ALLLRL
-193 KDGAAV
+193 
-199 AASDTAGDVPA
+199 
-210 SVPATPAA
+210 PATPERSVVSAQA
-218 PQGGFFARAARIFFG
+218 PTGSFFSRAARIFFG
-233 SHRAIFFV
+233 GHRAVYLV
-241 ACTTGVAFLGVYGF
+241 ACTTGLVFLGVYGF

-262 RCGLTSTQAGLVMML
+262 RCGLGSTQAGLIMML
-277 YGVMCLVGGSV
+277 YGVMCLVGGTV
-288 SGRIGAARGPRAVIY
+288 SGRIGAAHGPRGVIY
-303 VGEASGLVA
+303 VGEASGLLA
-312 IAALVAVTATGAWQ
+312 IAALVAVSVTGSWA

-380 GQLVAA
+380 GQLLAV
-386 GGYGALWAAAAVVLA
+386 GGYPLLWVAAAVLLVG
-401 CQLVLGGRALRQLA
+401 QLVLGGRALAALERN
-415 SRPPAG
+415 SRKR
-421 SSEH
+421 SLWRSN

>member
-1 MNLTSE
+1 MDLTPA
-7 QKRVV
+7 QRRVV

-34 AIASALG
+34 AIANALG
-41 VAASAAAI
+41 VAASATAI

-75 RVLRVIVAGLAA
+75 RVLRVIVTGLAV
-87 GTFLCAVAPTLPLLV
+87 GTFLCAVAPTLELLV
-102 AARVVTGC
+102 AARVLTGC

-119 QAHVGDVVGP
+119 QAFVGDVVGQ

-151 GLGGIITDLMSWR
+151 GLGGIICDLMSWR
-164 AAFACFGVLALVAL
+164 AAFACFGALAVVALV
-178 ALLWRLSRHRASAGE
+178 LLWLLREPEVAPGE
-193 KDGAAV
+193 KDHATAA
-199 AASDTAGDVPA
+199 P
-210 SVPATPAA
+210 PAA
-218 PQGGFFARAARIFFG
+218 GTYAPFLVRAARIFFG

-262 RCGLTSTQAGLVMML
+262 RCGLTSTQAGLIMML
-277 YGVMCLVGGSV
+277 YGVMCLVGGMV
-288 SGRIGAARGPRAVIY
+288 SGKIGAARGPRAVIL
-303 VGEASGLVA
+303 VGEVSGLLAVV
-312 IAALVAVTATGAWQ
+312 ALVAVTLTGAWQ

-341 TQPTLVSLSMD
+341 VQPTLVSLSMD
-352 ADPAQTGLCTGLIGL
+352 ADPTQTGLCTGLIGL

-380 GQLVAA
+380 GWLLSAT
-386 GGYGALWAAAAVVLA
+386 GYQALWVAAAVLLA
-401 CQLVLGGRALRQLA
+401 AQLVVGGRALAALA
-415 SRPPAG
+415 RR
-421 SSEH
+421 